1 MGKKTKKD
9 KKRAK
14 QQAKQTAIVG
24 GNGEVGQLD
33 PKGQAEKEAIQ
44 AELIRIMQGKPRQLG
59 NLQKISNKE
68 YEPAMAALQ
77 VELVKLQEWIK
88 KEGLR
93 VVVLFEGRDT
103 AGKGGLIKRITQSV
117 SPRVF
122 RIAAL
127 GTPSD
132 RERGQWY
139 FQRYVAHLPTAGEMV
154 LFDRSWYNRAMV
166 EKVMGFCTESEY
178 EEFFLSCPEF
188 ERMLIRSGIILIK
201 YFLVVSAGEQE
212 KRFRARTQ
220 DATKRW
226 KLSPMD
232 LASMS
237 RWVDYSH
244 VNERMTRMTHTPES
258 PWFIVSAEVKKRARL
273 NCISHLL
280 SMIDYDKQEP
290 KPVKIPERSIKG
302 SLSLGSLENL
312 PYLVPERF

>member
-1 MGKKTKKD
+1 MAKQGKRGKKD
-9 KKRAK
+9 AK
-14 QQAKQTAIVG
+14 QAAAVR
-24 GNGEVGQLD
+24 GNGKADQFD
-33 PKGQAEKEAIQ
+33 PMVRYGKEAIA
-44 AELIRIMQGKPRQLG
+44 AEFSRIGQGKTRKLG
-59 NLQKISNKE
+59 NLQKMSNKE
-68 YEPAMAALQ
+68 YEAAMAPLQ
-77 VELVKLQEWIK
+77 VALVELQEWVK
-88 KEGLR
+88 QQGLR

-103 AGKGGLIKRITQSV
+103 AGKGGVIKRITQSV

-132 RERGQWY
+132 RERTQWY
-139 FQRYVAHLPTAGEMV
+139 FQRYVDHLPAAGEVV

-166 EKVMGFCTESEY
+166 EKVMGFCTDSEY
-178 EEFFLSCPEF
+178 EEFFQSCPEF

-201 YFLVVSAGEQE
+201 YFLVVSAAEQE
-212 KRFRARTQ
+212 KRFRARTK

-237 RWVDYSH
+237 RWVEYSRAI
-244 VNERMTRMTHTPES
+244 ERMARLTHTPES
-258 PWFIVSAEVKKRARL
+258 PWHIVDAEVKKRARL

-290 KPVKIPERSIKG
+290 KRVTIPKRHITGKFSFG
-302 SLSLGSLENL
+302 NVDNL
-312 PYLVPERF
+312 PYLVPGRY